1 MVDLFV
7 IWLTG
12 LVVGLVFGGF
22 IGHSFYT
29 AMHIKL
35 PSNDSVDDQGAK

>member
-12 LVVGLVFGGF
+12 LVVGLIFGGF
-22 IGHSFYT
+22 IGHSFFM
-29 AMHIKL
+29 AMQIKI
-35 PSNDSVDDQGAK
+35 PSNDNVDDQGVK